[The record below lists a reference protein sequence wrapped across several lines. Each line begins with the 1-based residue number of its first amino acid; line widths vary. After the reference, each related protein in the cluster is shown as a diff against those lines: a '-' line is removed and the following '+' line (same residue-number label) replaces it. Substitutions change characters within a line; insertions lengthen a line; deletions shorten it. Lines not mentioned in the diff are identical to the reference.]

1 MCFMRARILS
11 TPALWNFKCH
21 GWLLSMT
28 HSITLQLPSVL
39 CCLCVWVYCRA
50 RLGAV
55 FLTGHIFTLVCI
67 SWYGRRLITIIS
79 DLVPSKKQISRI
91 GACSL
96 IGGASNS
103 NCLSACLSRSVLFL
117 F

>member
-1 MCFMRARILS
+1 MCFMRARILP

-21 GWLLSMT
+21 GQLLSMT
-28 HSITLQLPSVL
+28 HSITLQLPSGL
-39 CCLCVWVYCRA
+39 SYLCVGVYCRA
-50 RLGAV
+50 RLGA
-55 FLTGHIFTLVCI
+55 GHIFTSVCI
-67 SWYGRRLITIIS
+67 SWYGRQLITIIS

-96 IGGASNS
+96 VGGTSSS
-103 NCLSACLSRSVLFL
+103 NCVSACLSRSVLFL

>member
-1 MCFMRARILS
+1 MCFMRARILP

-21 GWLLSMT
+21 GRLLSMT
-28 HSITLQLPSVL
+28 HSITLQLPSGL
-39 CCLCVWVYCRA
+39 CYLCVKVYCRA

-55 FLTGHIFTLVCI
+55 FLMVCI
-67 SWYGRRLITIIS
+67 SWYGRQLITIIS
-79 DLVPSKKQISRI
+79 DLVSSKKQISRI
-91 GACSL
+91 GACSP

-117 F
+117 